1 MGKTIST
8 NQTSLILVI
17 FTIALKLSVLPAI
30 TCDFSSTSAYMVVL
44 FACVIDFLLT
54 IAIIIIMQKIP
65 EKNFFGLIKETLSK
79 PVAIIVYI
87 FLFGYFFLKLLI
99 TLLELHDYYIVTLF
113 EHLNPFFFILALMS
127 LLLYL
132 FKAEFRAIGR
142 MIEICF
148 WPLALGII
156 FTLVYPLGEVELV
169 NLFPLFEDGIYPV
182 MNGLLRTSFAYGDFM
197 ILFVLMG
204 NISYSKHA
212 RKKVLLYMSAVLGF
226 IFNFYIIFVGTFGD
240 TAVNQSLALSELP
253 LHNPYPTT
261 IGRLEWLT
269 IIMWSAILLIQVALL
284 GISCTTCFKE
294 IFGFSD
300 RKIPTCVIILI
311 LSVLYI
317 PTYLKLDKVVA
328 FSTSISFSIISKCFE
343 ILCVIILY
351 TSYFLIAKK
360 KKPFETNFKVGRGND
375 KHSKKALSQ

>member
-54 IAIIIIMQKIP
+54 MATIIIMQKIP

-79 PVAIIVYI
+79 TVAIIVYI

-156 FTLVYPLGEVELV
+156 FTLVYPLGEVELA

-182 MNGLLRTSFAYGDFM
+182 MNGLCRTSFAYGDFM

-240 TAVNQSLALSELP
+240 TAVNQSLALSGLP
-253 LHNPYPTT
+253 LHSPYPTT

-300 RKIPTCVIILI
+300 RKIPTYVIILI
-311 LSVLYI
+311 FSVLYI
-317 PTYLKLDKVVA
+317 PTYLKLDQVVA
-328 FSTSISFSIISKCFE
+328 FGTSISFSIISKCFE

-351 TSYFLIAKK
+351 ISYFLITKK
-360 KKPFETNFKVGRGND
+360 KKPFETNFKVGRAND
-375 KHSKKALSQ
+375 KHSKKTLSQ

>member
-30 TCDFSSTSAYMVVL
+30 TCDFSRTSAYMVVL

-65 EKNFFGLIKETLSK
+65 DKNFFGLIKETLSK

-148 WPLALGII
+148 WPLALGIA
-156 FTLVYPLGEVELV
+156 FTLVYPIAEVELV

-351 TSYFLIAKK
+351 VSYFLLMKK
-360 KKPFETNFKVGRGND
+360 KKPFETNIKVGRSNV

>member
-30 TCDFSSTSAYMVVL
+30 TCDFASTSAYIVAL

-54 IAIIIIMQKIP
+54 LAIIIIMQKIP
-65 EKNFFGLIKETLSK
+65 DKNFFGLIKDTLSK

-148 WPLALGII
+148 WPLALGIA
-156 FTLVYPLGEVELV
+156 FTLVYPIAEVEIV
-169 NLFPLFEDGIYPV
+169 NLFPLFEDGMFPV

-212 RKKVLLYMSAVLGF
+212 RKKILLYMSAVLGF

-284 GISCTTCFKE
+284 GISCTICFKE

-300 RKIPTCVIILI
+300 RKIPTYVIIAV

-317 PTYLKLDKVVA
+317 PTYLKLDQVVNIA
-328 FSTSISFSIISKCFE
+328 TNEYFSFISKGFE

-351 TSYFLIAKK
+351 VSYFLLMKK
-360 KKPFETNFKVGRGND
+360 KKPFETNIKVGRSNV

>member
-30 TCDFSSTSAYMVVL
+30 TCDFSRTSAYMVVL

-148 WPLALGII
+148 WPLALGIA
-156 FTLVYPLGEVELV
+156 FTLVYPIAEVEIV

-212 RKKVLLYMSAVLGF
+212 RKKILLYMSAVLGF

-351 TSYFLIAKK
+351 VSYFLLMKK
-360 KKPFETNFKVGRGND
+360 KKPFETNFKVGRSND

>member
-30 TCDFSSTSAYMVVL
+30 TCDFSRTSAYMVVL

-65 EKNFFGLIKETLSK
+65 DKNFFGLIKETLSK

-148 WPLALGII
+148 WPLALGIA
-156 FTLVYPLGEVELV
+156 FTLVYPIAEVEIV

-212 RKKVLLYMSAVLGF
+212 RKKILLYMSAVLGF

-351 TSYFLIAKK
+351 VSYFLLMKK
-360 KKPFETNFKVGRGND
+360 KKPFETNIKVGRSNV

>member
-169 NLFPLFEDGIYPV
+169 NLFPLFEDGIYR
-182 MNGLLRTSFAYGDFM
+182 NGRYSIYG
-197 ILFVLMG
+197 
-204 NISYSKHA
+204 
-212 RKKVLLYMSAVLGF
+212 
-226 IFNFYIIFVGTFGD
+226 
-240 TAVNQSLALSELP
+240 
-253 LHNPYPTT
+253 
-261 IGRLEWLT
+261 
-269 IIMWSAILLIQVALL
+269 
-284 GISCTTCFKE
+284 
-294 IFGFSD
+294 
-300 RKIPTCVIILI
+300 
-311 LSVLYI
+311 
-317 PTYLKLDKVVA
+317 
-328 FSTSISFSIISKCFE
+328 
-343 ILCVIILY
+343 
-351 TSYFLIAKK
+351 
-360 KKPFETNFKVGRGND
+360 
-375 KHSKKALSQ
+375 